1 MNFIDCVTGTLA
13 PYVPNASAPWDKRRV
28 QHLYRR
34 LSFGATPDEVTAALT
49 QTPSALVDSLINQAV
64 ALPLPPEPEWA
75 YWDVT
80 RYTVREV
87 AVEQIYGWMR
97 RWFLDMVNHGV
108 REKWA
113 LFWHNHFVTRLEV
126 YGCPSYMYQYHKLLQ
141 QYAFGNFK
149 TFVKEI
155 GKTPAMLAFLNG
167 VQNTRFQPNENYAR
181 ELYELFTL
189 GRDNGYTQADIVE
202 TARALTGFN
211 SLENNQYCGKI
222 NFVPALFDNGAKT
235 IFGKTD
241 NWTYD
246 TLHDLLFTE
255 RRVQISEYICQK
267 IYRNFVSPQVDED
280 IVKQLA
286 VIFRNNN
293 FEIAPVLRTLFK
305 SEHFFDAGNIG
316 VLVKNPIEYQLTFIR
331 EGGFDITWDEEAL
344 NGLIYLASEL
354 GQSLFNPVDV
364 AGWQGNRTWVNS
376 NTLTGRWQALRLV
389 IFSLYEKY
397 PTQYVALA
405 KQLSGDSN
413 DGEFVTETLVNH
425 FLPSGLQT
433 QEEYDRAFISFK
445 GEIPDHYFRDGSWN
459 LNWETAAGQTALLMD
474 HLIRKP
480 EFQLL

>member
-1 MNFIDCVTGTLA
+1 M
-13 PYVPNASAPWDKRRV
+13 
-28 QHLYRR
+28 
-34 LSFGATPDEVTAALT
+34 
-49 QTPSALVDSLINQAV
+49 VDSLINQAI

-97 RWFLDMVNHGV
+97 QWFLSMINNGA

-189 GRDNGYTQADIVE
+189 GRDNGYTQMDVVE

-235 IFGKTD
+235 ILGKQIIGRMTRCM
-241 NWTYD
+241 TY
-246 TLHDLLFTE
+246 
-255 RRVQISEYICQK
+255 C
-267 IYRNFVSPQVDED
+267 
-280 IVKQLA
+280 
-286 VIFRNNN
+286 
-293 FEIAPVLRTLFK
+293 
-305 SEHFFDAGNIG
+305 
-316 VLVKNPIEYQLTFIR
+316 
-331 EGGFDITWDEEAL
+331 
-344 NGLIYLASEL
+344 
-354 GQSLFNPVDV
+354 
-364 AGWQGNRTWVNS
+364 
-376 NTLTGRWQALRLV
+376 
-389 IFSLYEKY
+389 
-397 PTQYVALA
+397 
-405 KQLSGDSN
+405 
-413 DGEFVTETLVNH
+413 
-425 FLPSGLQT
+425 LPS
-433 QEEYDRAFISFK
+433 
-445 GEIPDHYFRDGSWN
+445 
-459 LNWETAAGQTALLMD
+459 AAW
-474 HLIRKP
+474 K
-480 EFQLL
+480 FQNTSVVKSIATS